1 MNKVFNFGSEY
12 NDSYVVVV
20 NGNNV
25 VFSNFEKKTSLR
37 YAKRSAS
44 RGDYVELW
52 YQHGN
57 GQCVLVSY
65 WN

>member
-1 MNKVFNFGSEY
+1 MENFSNFGSEY

-25 VFSNFEKKTSLR
+25 AFSNCNQKPSLR
-37 YAKRSAS
+37 YAMRSAK

-57 GQCVLVSY
+57 GKCVLVKF